1 MKLFKKQKEL
11 KELTLKAALAKIECL
26 EKEQVFYE
34 NLVALQQE
42 KINSLEFEIQ
52 CRKEEMSDML
62 RELNKY
68 Q

>member
-26 EKEQVFYE
+26 EKEQIFYE

-42 KINSLEFEIQ
+42 KI
-52 CRKEEMSDML
+52 KELLKNLQIE
-62 RELNKY
+62 K
-68 Q
+68 

>member
-11 KELTLKAALAKIECL
+11 KELTLKAALAKIEFL

-42 KINSLEFEIQ
+42 KI
-52 CRKEEMSDML
+52 KELLKNLQIE
-62 RELNKY
+62 K
-68 Q
+68 